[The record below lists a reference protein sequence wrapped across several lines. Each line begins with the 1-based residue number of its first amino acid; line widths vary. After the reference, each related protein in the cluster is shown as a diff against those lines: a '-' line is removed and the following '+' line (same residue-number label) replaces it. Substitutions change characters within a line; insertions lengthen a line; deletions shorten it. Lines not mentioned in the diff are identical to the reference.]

1 MENFR
6 NYYSTL
12 GITREADADTI
23 KKAFRRLARQYHP
36 DLNPGDKDAE
46 EKFKAV
52 GEAYEVLG
60 DPDKRAKYDQFR
72 FFWQGQQSDNNP
84 RPATN
89 AWGVGQ
95 GDDPLVDYS
104 QFPDF
109 NTFVEELLGRK
120 PTAGGT
126 SRSSGN
132 PPRSASP
139 EFDPARSTPDR
150 SAPPGPWPSDQP
162 ASAYPSSPP
171 PRRDRPPADPDPR
184 RSAPPRP
191 DFGPDFG
198 SNFGPDP
205 RSGPYPDPRFNQPR
219 SAAPDRASDRTDR
232 TPDRSALQTPDR
244 PRPKS
249 PTPGHTKTAYTI
261 KPLPPRRDAETD
273 LEIPLERAYRGGL
286 ERVRLEDGRSIEVE
300 MPGGMVTGQQIR
312 LRGQG
317 INGGDL
323 YLRVRVPEDPV
334 LKLRGS
340 EVFCAVQVS
349 PAVAVLGKTVM
360 VPTLDGPVQMQIPA
374 GVRSGQRLRLKGK
387 GYPQPQGRRGDQIVE
402 VQVVIPQAISPKAQA
417 LYEQLYQLEQG

>member
-36 DLNPGDKDAE
+36 DLNPGNKDAE

-84 RPATN
+84 RSATN
-89 AWGVGQ
+89 PWGVGQ

-120 PTAGGT
+120 PTAT
-126 SRSSGN
+126 TASRPSAN
-132 PPRSASP
+132 PPRSAGSAFESP
-139 EFDPARSTPDR
+139 RSAPDR

-162 ASAYPSSPP
+162 ASAYPASPP
-171 PRRDRPPADPDPR
+171 PRRDRPPATPDPR

-191 DFGPDFG
+191 DFGPD
-198 SNFGPDP
+198 FGPDP

-219 SAAPDRASDRTDR
+219 SAAPDPMPDRAPDRAS
-232 TPDRSALQTPDR
+232 LQTPD
-244 PRPKS
+244 RPKS

-323 YLRVRVPEDPV
+323 YLRVRVPEDSV
-334 LKLRGS
+334 LKLRGA

-402 VQVVIPQAISPKAQA
+402 VQVVIPQNISPEAKA
-417 LYEQLYQLEQG
+417 LYEQLYALELQA